1 MDNNH
6 AVGELH
12 GAGECATSPSMSE
25 GRSRFESD
33 IVEPKCSFV
42 VSPSASFD
50 DYQRSRPRFAVLID
64 GENVGARFADDLFR
78 RVSMLGEPT
87 HCLIYGDWRGQ
98 KGKQWK
104 NIANSRIGASLI
116 QPLTEP
122 GAKNA
127 TDMSMVIGAMDLLHS
142 NEFEGFCLVSADA
155 DFVPLV
161 RRLQQEGL
169 WVYGY
174 AGGRPSRALAGS
186 CDRFFSLVPARSG
199 VSGVLRKVEY
209 ANLVLLV
216 EALTLHEDDDGL
228 ANLSAVGQH
237 LSRTSA
243 AYRENRWGFAS
254 LTKLLRATGQ
264 CCVEES
270 HGRRSVRRI
279 SNATT
284 LTQAIIGKQQSEFRA
299 EHEIANSKP
308 VVQCSALLDVAE
320 RP

>member
-1 MDNNH
+1 MDKNH

-25 GRSRFESD
+25 GPCRLESD
-33 IVEPKCSFV
+33 PSELRCSLV
-42 VSPSASFD
+42 AAPSARFD
-50 DYQRSRPRFAVLID
+50 GYQRSRPRFAVLID
-64 GENVGARFADDLFR
+64 GDNVGARFAEDLFR
-78 RVSMLGEPT
+78 RVSLLGEPM

-104 NIANSRIGASLI
+104 EIAAFRIGVSLI
-116 QPLTEP
+116 QPLPEP

-127 TDMSMVIGAMDLLHS
+127 TDMSMVIGAMDLLHRD
-142 NEFEGFCLVSADA
+142 ELEGFCLVSADA

-161 RRLQQEGL
+161 RRLQQEGR

-209 ANLVLLV
+209 ANLVLLD
-216 EALTLHEDDDGL
+216 EALTLHEDEDGL

-243 AYRENRWGFAS
+243 SYRENRWGFAS

-279 SNATT
+279 ANAPT

-299 EHEIANSKP
+299 EHEIANSKA
-308 VVQCSALLDVAE
+308 VVQRSALLDVAE
-320 RP
+320 